1 MPAPEDE
8 YTQRLQ
14 AREGRAGQLRQLQE
28 RIGSARLIMV
38 VVIVATIWY
47 LHGQRGVSS
56 AWLFI
61 PVAAFVALVVWHM
74 RARREHSKAQRAV
87 DFYRRGLGRL
97 RDKWAGTGQQGKD
110 FTDPHHVYSGDL
122 DLFGEGSLFE
132 LLCAART
139 RMGEETLARWLLSP
153 ATVQEVRGRQAAVEE
168 LRSRVA
174 LREEL
179 ATLGEDAS
187 VGVYPGG
194 LLKWAATP
202 NGLVAGWIRWV
213 AIVLPPLAVATAL
226 LWWLRGLASPFIAVV
241 LIEAGILAA
250 LGKQINQVINGTEN
264 SFDGLNLFAQMLLRV
279 EHEPS
284 QAPVLRALG
293 ERLRSHSLPPSRTM
307 GQLATIANL
316 AGSRRNQILATL
328 AVPLM
333 YTLWVALAAERWR
346 ARHHTVVQSWADVVG
361 EFEALVSLAGHGYE
375 HPDDP
380 FPEFVDLPSGSFVGV
395 ALGHPLIPA
404 ARCVRNDVAIE
415 GTTRGL
421 LISGSN
427 MSGKSTLMRT
437 VGINTVLAMAG
448 APVRASR
455 LTLTALQVGASI
467 RVNDSLQEGSSR
479 FYAEIKR
486 LRQLLDLAERR
497 DGFPLLFLLDELLQ
511 GTNSHDRRIG
521 AEGIVRGF
529 LKRGA
534 IGLIT
539 THDLAITDIAGLEA
553 GALHNVHFQDDLVDA
568 RMTFDFTLRDGIV
581 TKSNGVELMRS
592 LGLEV

>member
-1 MPAPEDE
+1 MLAPEDD

-14 AREGRAGQLRQLQE
+14 AREARAAQLRQLQD
-28 RIGSARLIMV
+28 RIGGGRLIMA

-47 LHGQRGVSS
+47 LHGRAMASG
-56 AWLFI
+56 WLAV
-61 PVAAFVALVVWHM
+61 PVVGFVALVIWHM
-74 RARREHSKAQRAV
+74 RARREHCKAQRAV
-87 DFYRRGLGRL
+87 DFYQRGLGRL
-97 RDKWAGTGQQGKD
+97 RDKWAGTGQQGQR
-110 FTDPHHVYSGDL
+110 FIDPHHVYSGDL

-132 LLCAART
+132 LLCAVRT
-139 RMGEETLARWLLSP
+139 RMGEETLARWLASP
-153 ATVQEVRGRQAAVEE
+153 ATVQEIRGRQGAVNE
-168 LRSRVA
+168 LRTRVA

-179 ATLGEDAS
+179 ATLGEEAS

-202 NGLVAGWIRWV
+202 NGLDAAWIRWV
-213 AIVLPPLAVATAL
+213 AIVLPLLAVATAL

-241 LIEAGILAA
+241 LVEAGILAA

-284 QAPVLRALG
+284 QAPALQTLG
-293 ERLRSHSLPPSRTM
+293 GRLRSHSLPPSRTM
-307 GQLATIANL
+307 SQLATIANL

-328 AVPLM
+328 AVPLL

-346 ARHHTVVQSWADVVG
+346 ARHHAVVQSWADVVG
-361 EFEALVSLAGHGYE
+361 EFEALVSLAGYGYE
-375 HPDDP
+375 HPEDP
-380 FPEFVDLPSGSFVGV
+380 FPEFVDLPTGSFAGMS
-395 ALGHPLIPA
+395 LGHPLIPA

-415 GTTRGL
+415 AATRGL

-448 APVRASR
+448 APVRARKLR
-455 LTLTALQVGASI
+455 LTPLQVGASI

-497 DGFPLLFLLDELLQ
+497 NGIPLLFLLDELLQ

-553 GALHNVHFQDDLVDA
+553 GALHNVHFQDELVDG
-568 RMTFDFTLRDGIV
+568 RMTFDFTLREGIV